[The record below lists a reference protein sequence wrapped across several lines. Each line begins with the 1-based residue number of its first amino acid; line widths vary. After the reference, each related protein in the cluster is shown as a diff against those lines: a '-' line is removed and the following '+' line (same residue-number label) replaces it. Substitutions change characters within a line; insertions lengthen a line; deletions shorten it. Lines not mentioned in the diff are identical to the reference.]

1 MSMFVCL
8 SVCPHITKFLCVLS
22 MAVARAS
29 SGVVAI
35 RYILPVLW
43 MTLCLHI
50 VARNRR
56 REKACTQTDPPG
68 GNTGLGVGLW
78 YL

>member
-8 SVCPHITKFLCVLS
+8 SLCPHITKFLCVLS

-35 RYILPVLW
+35 RYILPVFVDDV
-43 MTLCLHI
+43 MFAYSGQEQAT
-50 VARNRR
+50 R
-56 REKACTQTDPPG
+56 K
-68 GNTGLGVGLW
+68 GVHSN
-78 YL
+78 